1 MPPRPNGR
9 PHFTTPVVRGGM
21 LNGRQEGDP
30 RAVPVGSPAWF
41 TFLDEGRTFYYE
53 DLTGRMTCRAEL
65 RRGRPYWYGFLRRR
79 GRTVKRYLGRADDL
93 TLDRLGI
100 VAGALARA

>member
-1 MPPRPNGR
+1 MSGR
-9 PHFTTPVVRGGM
+9 QTGRHLWKTPVVRGGM

-41 TFLDEGRTFYYE
+41 AFLDEGRTFYYE
-53 DLTGRMTCRAEL
+53 DLTGRMTCRTEL
-65 RRGRPYWYGFLRRR
+65 RRGRPYWYGFLRRG